1 MALQV
6 TSLSE
11 LDTTRVSDL
20 IDTFSQLVRERH
32 PEVELSRGVFH
43 DLVIYFNSALNAAVQ
58 ENIDRVMQ
66 SNSLLAIT
74 QNPAL
79 ADPALVDKVLS
90 NYNLTRDAGKIAVGD
105 AVVVVNQNITTQI
118 NSAIRMAANGVT
130 FFPTRTFTGLPVGQ
144 ATSAEGDRTMVPV
157 GDGTYAFKITVFAT
171 LAGAAGNIPRGT
183 TITPDIAPS
192 NVAAIFAAVDFTKGL
207 DPATNA
213 EYIAKLPEGLAAKT
227 IGGRRSFTSF
237 IRSQPDFQNI
247 LHMSVVGFGD
257 AEQKRDQHSLF
268 PVSGGGRVDI
278 YAQTHDIAQRIDH
291 LLPAMYIGPAAPN
304 DDTAGTVWQVTLNK
318 DTAPGFYYV
327 SRIAKLND
335 PENTG
340 YEIISTTPG
349 YNVAGADYIPDIT
362 TQEESEFTRYKTL
375 TLQFIDVDVQ
385 RTGLVARQSTATY
398 AVTTVGLPLI
408 GALQDF
414 VAGREV
420 RCRMADVLIKA
431 AVPCLTTISFK
442 VRRAANELDP
452 DFTAIKKAIVTA
464 VAKIGFSG
472 QLSASVISSAAHQ
485 FLTGQQS
492 ISSVDIFGRILR
504 PDGKTVYLRDPARI
518 EVPNDTEHMV
528 SPKTV
533 VFLVS
538 ENDIDITAEVIS
550 GFGD

>member
-11 LDTTRVSDL
+11 LDTTRVNDL

-79 ADPALVDKVLS
+79 ADSTLVDKVLS
-90 NYNLTRDAGKIAVGD
+90 NYNLTRDAGKTAVGD

-118 NSAIRMAANGVT
+118 NAAIRMTANGVT

-144 ATSAEGDRTMVPV
+144 TTAAEGDRTMVPV

-183 TITPDIAPS
+183 TLTPDIAPS
-192 NVAAIFAAVDFTKGL
+192 NVASIFAAVDFTKGL

-278 YAQTHDIAQRIDH
+278 YAQTHDIAQRVDH
-291 LLPAMYIGPAAPN
+291 LMTAVYIGPAAPN

-327 SRIAKLND
+327 ARIAKLND

-340 YEIISTTPG
+340 YEIISATPG
-349 YNVAGADYIPDIT
+349 YNLAGADYIPDVT

-375 TLQFIDVDVQ
+375 TIQFVDVDVQ
-385 RTGLVARQSTATY
+385 RAGLVARQSSATY

-408 GALQDF
+408 GSLQDF
-414 VAGREV
+414 VAGRDV

-431 AVPCLTTISFK
+431 AVPCFTTISFK

-452 DFTAIKKAIVTA
+452 DFTAIKKAIVAA
-464 VAKIGFSG
+464 VSKIGFSG
-472 QLSASVISSAAHQ
+472 QLSASVVSSAAHQ

-492 ISSVDIFGRILR
+492 ISAVDIFGRILR

-538 ENDIDITAEVIS
+538 EDDIDITAEVIS

>member
-1 MALQV
+1 MALKV

-11 LDTTRVSDL
+11 LDTTRVDEL
-20 IDTFSQLVRERH
+20 MATFSQLVRERH

-58 ENIDRVMQ
+58 ENIDRLMQ

-74 QNPAL
+74 QNPDL
-79 ADPALVDKVLS
+79 ADPELVDNVLA
-90 NYNLTRDAGKIAVGD
+90 NYNVKRDRGKTAVGD
-105 AVVVVNQNITTQI
+105 AVVIVNQNVTTQI
-118 NSAIRMAANGVT
+118 NSTIRMTAGGVT
-130 FFPTRTFTGLPVGQ
+130 FFPTRTFVGIPAGQ
-144 ATSAEGDRTMVPV
+144 NTAAEGDRAMLPV

-171 LAGAAGNIPRGT
+171 DVGTVGNIPRGT
-183 TITPDIAPS
+183 VLTPDIAPS
-192 NVAAIFAAVDFTKGL
+192 NVAAIFAAVDFTKGV
-207 DPATNA
+207 DPATNV
-213 EYIAKLPEGLAAKT
+213 EYIAKLPDGLAAKT
-227 IGGRRSFTSF
+227 IGGRRSFTSL
-237 IRSQPDFQNI
+237 IRAQPDFQNI

-278 YAQTHDIAQRIDH
+278 YAQTHSIAQRVDH
-291 LLPAMYIGPAAPN
+291 LMTATYIGPASQN
-304 DDTAGTVWQVTLNK
+304 DDTAGTIWQVTLTK

-327 SRIAKLND
+327 SRIAKVND
-335 PENTG
+335 PTSTG
-340 YEIISTTPG
+340 YEIISSTPG
-349 YNVAGADYIPDIT
+349 YNVAGSDYMPDIV
-362 TQEESEFTRYKTL
+362 TQEEVEFTRYKTL
-375 TLQFIDVDVQ
+375 TLQFVDVDVQ
-385 RTGLVARQSTATY
+385 RAGLIPRQSTATY

-414 VAGREV
+414 VAGRDI

-431 AVPCLTTISFK
+431 AVPCLTSISFK
-442 VRRAANELDP
+442 VRRAANEPDP
-452 DFTAIKKAIVTA
+452 DFAGIKAAIVSA

-485 FLTGQQS
+485 FLVGQQS
-492 ISSVDIFGRILR
+492 VSDVDMFGKILR
-504 PDGKTVYLRDPARI
+504 PDGKTVYVRDPARI
-518 EVPNDTEHMV
+518 EVPNDPENMV

-538 ENDIDITAEVIS
+538 EDDIEIAAEVVS

>member
-1 MALQV
+1 
-6 TSLSE
+6 
-11 LDTTRVSDL
+11 
-20 IDTFSQLVRERH
+20 
-32 PEVELSRGVFH
+32 
-43 DLVIYFNSALNAAVQ
+43 
-58 ENIDRVMQ
+58 
-66 SNSLLAIT
+66 
-74 QNPAL
+74 
-79 ADPALVDKVLS
+79 
-90 NYNLTRDAGKIAVGD
+90 
-105 AVVVVNQNITTQI
+105 
-118 NSAIRMAANGVT
+118 
-130 FFPTRTFTGLPVGQ
+130 
-144 ATSAEGDRTMVPV
+144 
-157 GDGTYAFKITVFAT
+157 
-171 LAGAAGNIPRGT
+171 
-183 TITPDIAPS
+183 
-192 NVAAIFAAVDFTKGL
+192 VDFTKGL